1 MFPRLLRPP
10 SLPASRRAYSFFSS
24 KSGGGRYFNSAK
36 PPKVVAPAAAPSP
49 APAKARPS
57 DPDAK
62 PAPDDPSASASSA
75 APAQQPAAAPAL
87 THAQKPADTPSS
99 ASASASAPLPSPFH
113 ASASSPFSS
122 QQPFH
127 PQLSPHDLKLHQ
139 FFSLHR
145 PLFLNTPPT
154 ALFDPTPAASLTGA
168 PRFPASD
175 ADADADARAELA
187 ALDDPPEA
195 SLEADADAARQ
206 LARALVI
213 NSVGAAI
220 AWDDTLRRL
229 GIPTVQISLDPAAA
243 AAHIRADSTKRKRRK
258 KMKKHKCVSLP
269 SRRPLARFLLT
280 HRACLSR
287 LKKRRKVISSTPDPY
302 VGSPRVFFSFAAPTC
317 AAVEAQDGRLMAPG
331 RSTNELRSHLLL
343 TYTQRFLS
351 SNPTTNPQYFA
362 ALFMTAHLIPP
373 LSFTWPDLT

>member
-36 PPKVVAPAAAPSP
+36 PPKAVAPAAV
-49 APAKARPS
+49 RPS

-75 APAQQPAAAPAL
+75 APAQQPAAAAPAL
-87 THAQKPADTPSS
+87 THAHKPADAPS
-99 ASASASAPLPSPFH
+99 SASAPLPSPFH
-113 ASASSPFSS
+113 PSTLFSP

-154 ALFDPTPAASLTGA
+154 ALFDPTPAASLTGP
-168 PRFPASD
+168 PRSPASD

-229 GIPTVQISLDPAAA
+229 GIPTDQIPLDPAAA

-258 KMKKHKCVSLP
+258 KMKKHK
-269 SRRPLARFLLT
+269 
-280 HRACLSR
+280 
-287 LKKRRKVISSTPDPY
+287 
-302 VGSPRVFFSFAAPTC
+302 
-317 AAVEAQDGRLMAPG
+317 
-331 RSTNELRSHLLL
+331 
-343 TYTQRFLS
+343 
-351 SNPTTNPQYFA
+351 
-362 ALFMTAHLIPP
+362 
-373 LSFTWPDLT
+373 

>member
-36 PPKVVAPAAAPSP
+36 PPKVVAPAAAP
-49 APAKARPS
+49 PAKARPS

-62 PAPDDPSASASSA
+62 PATDDPSASASSA
-75 APAQQPAAAPAL
+75 APAQQQPAAAPAL

-168 PRFPASD
+168 PRSPASD
-175 ADADADARAELA
+175 ADARTELA

-243 AAHIRADSTKRKRRK
+243 HIRADSTKRKRRK

-269 SRRPLARFLLT
+269 SRRPLARFLLIR
-280 HRACLSR
+280 RACLSR
-287 LKKRRKVISSTPDPY
+287 LKKRRKVISSTPDPH
-302 VGSPRVFFSFAAPTC
+302 VGSPRVVFFFF
-317 AAVEAQDGRLMAPG
+317 R
-331 RSTNELRSHLLL
+331 
-343 TYTQRFLS
+343 S
-351 SNPTTNPQYFA
+351 SNVR
-362 ALFMTAHLIPP
+362 
-373 LSFTWPDLT
+373 SG